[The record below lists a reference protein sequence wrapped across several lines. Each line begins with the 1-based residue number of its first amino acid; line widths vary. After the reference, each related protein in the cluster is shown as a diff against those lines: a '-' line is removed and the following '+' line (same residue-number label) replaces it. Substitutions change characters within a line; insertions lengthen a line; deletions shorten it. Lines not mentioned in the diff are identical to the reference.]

1 MQWWITAPLPLKVAY
16 FGLACAVVFGLA
28 AVAGFEFGR
37 EAEDQVVE
45 VTEDLL
51 TIASL
56 GGGPV
61 LVMGLISSIARRRTR
76 QANLTAR
83 GGRRSQTVAE

>member
-1 MQWWITAPLPLKVAY
+1 MVDHRAVAVEGRL
-16 FGLACAVVFGLA
+16 FRSCLRGGVRVA